1 MALRRLPFIAAFAAA
16 VLSAVAR
23 ADEPAAHGALSV
35 AAAANLVYALDALDA
50 EFAKADPGVTV
61 TSATGASGSLV
72 AQIEHGAPYDI
83 FLSADPDFPRAL
95 VKAGQGGAG
104 SLTAFAV
111 GRLVLWTTETGV
123 DVSDISAAVRSLTV
137 KKLAIAN
144 VTTAPFGKAA
154 KEALEKLGA
163 WDDVQH
169 KLVVGENISQAA
181 QFVDTGNADAGFVAL
196 SIVVSP
202 KLKDKGRWTE
212 VPAVLYGSLEQ
223 CAVITAHGSANPA
236 AARYIAFLQ
245 SPAARAI
252 LVKFGYGIPA
262 GP

>member
-1 MALRRLPFIAAFAAA
+1 MKDIRWLLAVMALAPL
-16 VLSAVAR
+16 AR
-23 ADEPAAHGALSV
+23 ADEPAAPATLSI

-50 EFAKADPGVTV
+50 EFAKSMPGVTV

-95 VKAGQGGAG
+95 VKAGQADAG
-104 SLTAFAV
+104 SLSAFAV
-111 GRLVLWTTETGV
+111 GRLVLWTTEAGI
-123 DVSDISAAVRSLTV
+123 DVSDISAAVRSPSV
-137 KKLAIAN
+137 KRLAIAN
-144 VTTAPFGKAA
+144 VATAPFGRAA

-163 WDDVQH
+163 WDDAEP
-169 KLVVGENISQAA
+169 KLVVGENISQTA

-202 KLKDKGRWTE
+202 KLRDKGHWTE
-212 VPAVLYGSLEQ
+212 VPANLYGSLEQ

-236 AARYIAFLQ
+236 SARYIAFLH
-245 SPAARAI
+245 SPSARTI
-252 LVKFGYGIPA
+252 LQQFGYGIPP